1 MDRFTLDIDGVDG
14 LRVAAFAVAE
24 RISTPYEARV
34 FALLAL
40 DALASLDGVL
50 GQRGALT
57 VPGADDAATLHVAGV
72 VTAVEVMQAFGEQ
85 TLVEITLRP
94 TLWGL
99 ALEQHSRVWVKKKI
113 LDVVKEL
120 LDAGGVGFELRTEA
134 SYVEH
139 EHVCQYRESDLDFIA
154 RWLERDGLHYYF
166 EHADG
171 EDKLVVSDGPH
182 ATDLHPPTAVRCVG
196 SFDAGTAASVGE
208 SLHGFAARRAA
219 RTKEVEVADYYY
231 PKPALAIRE
240 RKADI
245 DPALG
250 TAIAFGGQAWS
261 PAEAKRLA
269 KVRAEALAAEAVLF
283 RSTGTVLGL
292 RAGYHFEVGEHPVAG
307 LLGEYRAVGVRHM
320 GFDAVNGRG
329 LDGWIDP
336 DRHWLRTDGPP
347 YHVSIEAVRA
357 DVPYRPA
364 RKTPW
369 PRAHGLEHARVDGAA
384 DGDYAQLDDQGRYRV
399 KLLFVEND
407 SPAGE
412 ASALLR
418 LMQPHGGA
426 PEGCHFPLRKGTEVL
441 VAFLE
446 GDPDQP
452 VLVGAVPN
460 PETPSTVTEANKSQN
475 VIQTGGKNRIE
486 VEDQA
491 GSEYVVLFSPPEKT
505 TLHLGASDG
514 PYADGHHV
522 RLSTDCDAKIHAGGA
537 RHITIGGEQTEDVT
551 GRVVEDYHS
560 DQTTHVYA
568 AFDETIDGSAT
579 QTIHAGETRTV
590 PGGLTETITGD
601 ETRTVAPDQTED
613 VSASVTRTI
622 GANWTETVGAAVDRT
637 IGADETITVGGGV
650 VQTIAAGVTTNT
662 PAALSVTTGGSATFI
677 APAGFFLTAPG
688 GFHNVDGEWVK
699 FGGWEK
705 DAFVEKGA
713 LTGAKMEIMA
723 VAASVAISRISVTG
737 IKTAYVATEF
747 EAESDEEE
755 DKPLELFEGG
765 LLLEPSGNHSE
776 S

>member
-1 MDRFTLDIDGVDG
+1 MDRFTLEIDGVDG
-14 LRVAAFAVAE
+14 LRVTAFDVDE
-24 RISTPYEARV
+24 RISAPYRARV
-34 FALLAL
+34 FALLHDTAI
-40 DALASLDGVL
+40 ASLDGVL

-57 VPGADDAATLHVAGV
+57 VPGAGDAASLHFPGL
-72 VTAVEVMQAFGEQ
+72 VTAVELVHTFGEQ
-85 TLVEITLRP
+85 ALVEVVLRP

-99 ALEQHSRVWVKKKI
+99 GLERHSRVWVKKKV
-113 LDVVKEL
+113 LDVLAEL
-120 LDAGGVGFELRTEA
+120 LDKGGVAHEMKTEA

-139 EHVCQYRESDLDFIA
+139 EHVCQYRETDLDFIA
-154 RWLERDGLHYYF
+154 RSLERDGLHYYF
-166 EHADG
+166 ELADG

-182 ATDLHPPTAVRCVG
+182 ATDLHPPSPVRCVG
-196 SFDAGTAASVGE
+196 SFDAGAAGSVGE
-208 SLHGFAARRAA
+208 SLHGLAARRSA
-219 RTKEVEVADYYY
+219 RSKEVEVADYYY
-231 PKPALAIRE
+231 PKPALALRE
-240 RKADI
+240 RKAVI

-250 TAIAFGGQAWS
+250 TVIAFGGQAWS

-269 KVRAEALAAEAVLF
+269 QVRAEQAAAEAVLF
-283 RSTGTVLGL
+283 RATGTVLGL
-292 RAGYHFEVGEHPVAG
+292 RAGYRFEVGEHPVGG
-307 LLGEYRAVGVRHM
+307 LLGEYRAVGVRHV
-320 GFDAVNGRG
+320 GFDAVAGRG
-329 LDGWIDP
+329 LEGWIDP
-336 DRHWLRTDGPP
+336 DRDWLRTDGSP
-347 YHVSIEAVRA
+347 YRVSVEAVRA
-357 DVPYRPA
+357 DVPYRAP

-384 DGDYAQLDDQGRYRV
+384 DGEYAQLDDQGRYRV
-399 KLLFVEND
+399 KLLFDEND

-460 PETPSTVTEANKSQN
+460 PETPSTVTEANNTQN

-491 GSEYVVLFSPPEKT
+491 GSEYVVLYSPPEKT

-590 PGGLTETITGD
+590 TGGLTETITGD
-601 ETRTVAPDQTED
+601 ETRSVAPDQTED

-637 IGADETITVGGGV
+637 IGADETISVGGNV
-650 VQTIAAGVTTNT
+650 TQTIAGGVTTST

-677 APAGFFLTAPG
+677 APAGFVLTAPG

-699 FGGWEK
+699 TGGWEK
-705 DAFVEKGA
+705 DAFVEKASLVG
-713 LTGAKMEIMA
+713 LKLEIMA
-723 VAASVAISRISVTG
+723 VAASVAISRISATTMK
-737 IKTAYVATEF
+737 IAYIATEF
-747 EAESDEEE
+747 EAETDEEE
-755 DKPLELFEGG
+755 DAPLELCEGG

>member
-1 MDRFTLDIDGVDG
+1 MDRFKLEIDGVDG
-14 LRVAAFAVAE
+14 LRVAAFAVDE
-24 RISTPYEARV
+24 RISAPYLARV
-34 FALLAL
+34 FASLPEADLG
-40 DALASLDGVL
+40 SLDGVL
-50 GQRGALT
+50 GKRGALT
-57 VPGADDAATLHVAGV
+57 VPGADDAASLHFPGI
-72 VTAVEVMQAFGEQ
+72 VTALELMHTFGERALVEV
-85 TLVEITLRP
+85 VLRP

-99 ALEQHSRVWVKKKI
+99 GLECHSRVWVKKKV

-120 LDAGGVGFELRTEA
+120 LDKGGVAHELRTEA

-139 EHVCQYRESDLDFIA
+139 EHVCQYRETDLDFVA
-154 RWLERDGLHYYF
+154 RSLERDGLHYYF
-166 EHADG
+166 ELAEG

-182 ATDLHPPTAVRCVG
+182 ATDLHPPSPVRCVG
-196 SFDAGTAASVGE
+196 SFDAGAAGSVGE
-208 SLHGFAARRAA
+208 TLHGFAARRSA
-219 RTKEVEVADYYY
+219 RSKEVEVADYYS
-231 PKPALAIRE
+231 PKPALALRE
-240 RKADI
+240 RKPVI

-269 KVRAEALAAEAVLF
+269 QVRAEQAAAEAVLF
-283 RSTGTVLGL
+283 RATGTVLGL
-292 RAGYHFEVGEHPVAG
+292 RAGYHFEVGEHPIAD
-307 LLGEYRAVGVRHM
+307 LLGEYRAVAVRHL
-320 GFDAVNGRG
+320 GFDAVAGRG
-329 LDGWIDP
+329 LEAWIDP
-336 DRHWLRTDGPP
+336 ERAWLRADGLP
-347 YHVSIEAVRA
+347 YHVSVEAVRA
-357 DVPYRPA
+357 DVPYRAA

-399 KLLFVEND
+399 KLLFDEND

-441 VAFLE
+441 VAFVE

-460 PETPSTVTEANKSQN
+460 PETPSTVTDANNTQN

-486 VEDQA
+486 VEDKA
-491 GSEYVVLFSPPEKT
+491 GSEYVVLYSPPEKT

-537 RHITIGGEQTEDVT
+537 RHITIGAEQTEDVT

-590 PGGLTETITGD
+590 TGGLTETITGD
-601 ETRTVAPDQTED
+601 ETRSVAPDQTED

-622 GANWTETVGAAVDRT
+622 GANLTETVGAAVDRT
-637 IGADETITVGGGV
+637 IGADETISVGGNV
-650 VQTIAAGVTTNT
+650 TQTIAGGVTTST

-677 APAGFFLTAPG
+677 APSGFTISAPG

-699 FGGWEK
+699 TGGWEK
-705 DAFVEKGA
+705 DAFVEKGS
-713 LTGAKMEIMA
+713 LVGFKLEIMA
-723 VAASVAISRISVTG
+723 VAASVAVSRISGTVA
-737 IKTAYVATEF
+737 KLAYIATEF
-747 EAESDEEE
+747 EAETDEEE
-755 DKPLELFEGG
+755 DEPIELCEGG